1 MGKGEVEGYRE
12 NTLDG
17 FLAAV
22 ERGLRWVEV
31 DVRRTADDELGVLHN
46 PTTEEG
52 AFLIDQPFA
61 AASAHGLLRLADLL
75 AALPPHV
82 GVDFDV
88 KSSLEDALLPRQRTT
103 AALLAPLLE
112 REAAR
117 RPVLVTSFDPSAL
130 LMIRAAVPQ
139 VALGLMAWLYFPLRK
154 AIPAA
159 AHLDMQVVAA
169 HWRSFAVNR
178 IDPAPIHREAA
189 YSVRIAHEAGL
200 EVLAWSP
207 PPKHARRLVDAG
219 VDAVVVNDLAGTRR
233 ALAGLPGEA

>member
-46 PTTEEG
+46 PTTHEG
-52 AFLIDQPFA
+52 SFLIDQPFA
-61 AASAHGLLRLADLL
+61 TAAEHRVLRLDELL
-75 AALPPHV
+75 EVLPPYV

-88 KSSLEDALLPRQRTT
+88 KSSLEDAPLPRDRTT
-103 AALLAPLLE
+103 AALLAPVLK
-112 REAAR
+112 REAGR

-130 LMIRAAVPQ
+130 LMIRAAVPE
-139 VALGLMAWLYFPLRK
+139 VALGFMAWLYYPLRK

-169 HWRSFAVNR
+169 HWRSFAANR
-178 IDPAPIHREAA
+178 IDPAPIHRDAS

-207 PPKHARRLVDAG
+207 PPKQARRLVDAG
-219 VDAVVVNDLAGTRR
+219 VDALVVNDLAGTRH
-233 ALAGLPGEA
+233 ALQAPDAG